1 MLYIIENCGD
11 LEKNFEDDFDLCKGL
26 IYTRAKAFIKG
37 IIIIGKKAKTISAD
51 SYYKDR
57 KDNSLSIKSQDKD
70 VETEVIDKVETEK
83 DRGTLINKVLAYIE
97 NGADPIETI
106 RKIADVNGL
115 DFQNLIEQFRKYY
128 KNAKNINGQG
138 GEQERD

>member
-1 MLYIIENCGD
+1 MWRFG
-11 LEKNFEDDFDLCKGL
+11 KNFEDDFDLCKGL

-57 KDNSLSIKSQDKD
+57 KDNSLSIKSQDED

-97 NGADPIETI
+97 NGSAPIEAI
-106 RKIADVNGL
+106 RKIADVNDL

-128 KNAKNINGQG
+128 KNAKNINRQE